1 MYQALYRKYRPKSF
15 DDVYGQKN
23 IVETLKNAIINNKL
37 SHAYLFCGPRGTG
50 KTSIAKI
57 IAKTINCEN
66 LNESVPCGE
75 CINCTQNTVDTIEID
90 AASNNGV
97 DEIRELKNKI
107 SLVPT
112 YGKYKIYI
120 IDEVHMLTISA
131 FNALLKT
138 LEEPPKHI
146 IFILATTDPQKVPA
160 TIISRCQRF
169 DFKRIDEQSI
179 YNRLKEISN
188 LENIEIDD
196 EALNEIARIADGGL
210 RDAVNLLDQAYSYSD
225 DKVTVKDIHEINGT
239 LTQFEIEEFFENY
252 INDDLEKILKKIDE
266 YNLIGKNLVK
276 LSQEFIVFLRNTIIY
291 TKAPNYLIELGINI
305 EPYKKISEK
314 INIKDIMNLIKDIN
328 STITDMKISQ
338 TPKLIFELLFI
349 RNINYNEK
357 KVKENIVN
365 ENIIISQKEIT
376 NAKVENNTNK
386 IISQENKKTK
396 EKADDLQKNIS
407 REINYNLDEIKQ
419 IRIDNTLALFS
430 KSKLLEIKE
439 KLNNIKPMLINSKYS
454 QFVSL
459 LLDGSLRA
467 ASEKNL
473 IFMYEINSD
482 AAMFN
487 NNLEILEEIIL
498 KGLGNNYKLI
508 AVNKNEWDE
517 IKKEFNSHLKEYKY
531 TEEKNIEQNKME
543 TNSIKNMFEEIIEY
557 R

>member
-15 DDVYGQKN
+15 EEVYGQNN

-66 LNESVPCGE
+66 LNGVIPCD
-75 CINCTQNTVDTIEID
+75 NCTNCLQNTTDIIEID

-146 IFILATTDPQKVPA
+146 IFILATTDPQKVPL

-179 YNRLKEISN
+179 LSRLKEICS
-188 LENIEIDD
+188 LENISIED
-196 EALNEIARIADGGL
+196 EALLEIARISDGGL
-210 RDAVNLLDQAYSYSD
+210 RDAINLLDQAYSYSD
-225 DKVTVKDIHEINGT
+225 EKVTINDIHEINGT
-239 LTQFEIEEFFENY
+239 LTQYEIENFFEDYIDNKLDNILNK
-252 INDDLEKILKKIDE
+252 IND
-266 YNLIGKNLVK
+266 YNVTGKNLVK
-276 LSQEFIVFLRNTIIY
+276 LAQEFIIFLRNTIIY
-291 TKAPNYLIELGINI
+291 KKAPNYLIDLGIDI
-305 EPYKKISEK
+305 KPYKIISEK
-314 INIKDIMNLIKDIN
+314 ISQDSIMNLIKELNLTIN
-328 STITDMKISQ
+328 DMKISQ
-338 TPKLIFELLFI
+338 NPKLIFELLFI
-349 RNINYNEK
+349 RNINVTEIEQKSNTIPVEIKREEK
-357 KVKENIVN
+357 DIIFQNDTDTVKQDITKDKEEIIESNISKKEENTNVIEIN
-365 ENIIISQKEIT
+365 KIKEI
-376 NAKVENNTNK
+376 
-386 IISQENKKTK
+386 
-396 EKADDLQKNIS
+396 
-407 REINYNLDEIKQ
+407 
-419 IRIDNTLALFS
+419 RIENTLALFS
-430 KSKLLEIKE
+430 RNKLLEVKE
-439 KLNNIKPMLINSKYS
+439 QLENIKPMLINNKYS

-459 LLDGSLRA
+459 ILDGTLRA

-482 AAMFN
+482 EEIFN

-508 AVNKNEWDE
+508 AVNKTEWDK
-517 IKKEFNSHLKEYKY
+517 IKVEFNSHKKEYKY
-531 TEEKNIEQNKME
+531 KEEPEME
-543 TNSIKNMFEEIIEY
+543 KSIKIENPIKEMFGNIIEY